1 MTKEQIVALNVL
13 KEKGLSNTA
22 TAKTLGVTEG
32 TVRYHARR
40 EQQGAQD
47 GRKKPF
53 LLERL
58 GLDEA
63 ARMWWAQEVKQR
75 EEENEKRP
83 PSVEALHKYL
93 WVEHGY
99 DGSYKAVLRFAR
111 ATFPPPKVRPY
122 RRVET
127 PPALQTQTDWMVV
140 VDIDIGDE
148 GGPTKLYGLVMQLS
162 HSRKKVVIW
171 SRSKDQLAWL
181 HCHNEAFKRLG
192 GVAAINR
199 VDNEK
204 TAVSKGA
211 GPWGEINPVYQA
223 YARTMGFHVEP
234 CEVRCPEQKGKVEK
248 AVRDTRGLDLT
259 RQRFG
264 SLEELQA
271 HTDRRLEEESR
282 RRICPATGKS
292 VFETWQNERQLL
304 TALPER
310 LCEPFDLVKD
320 CPVHKDCTIRFE
332 GRTYVVPFAY
342 VGQKVEVRGESG
354 RIRVVDRQTGQELVN
369 YLRHTEARILIEQHC
384 YEGESTER
392 VHAPKPLG
400 RLSRKVLELAAE
412 PVQRRSIDYYAAVE
426 GVAR

>member
-1 MTKEQIVALNVL
+1 MTKEQIVALKVL
-13 KEKGLSNTA
+13 NEKGQSNTA

-32 TVRYHARR
+32 AVRYHLRR

-47 GRKKPF
+47 GRKKSF
-53 LLERL
+53 VLERL
-58 GLDEA
+58 GLDRI
-63 ARMWWAQEVKQR
+63 ARLWWR
-75 EEENEKRP
+75 EEAKRLQEAKEKRP
-83 PSVEALHKYL
+83 PNVDELRTYL

-99 DGSYKAVLRFAR
+99 DGSYKAVLRYIR
-111 ATFPPPKVRPY
+111 ATFPKPKRRPY

-127 PPALQTQTDWMVV
+127 PPGAQTQTDWMV

-148 GGPTKLYGLVMQLS
+148 GGLTKLYGLVMQLS

-211 GPWGEINPVYQA
+211 GPWGEINPVYRS
-223 YARTMGFHVEP
+223 YARTMGFHVDA

-248 AVRDTRGLDLT
+248 SVRDTRGLDLI
-259 RQRFG
+259 RRRFG
-264 SLEELQA
+264 SLSELQA

-282 RRICPATGKS
+282 RRICPATGKT
-292 VFETWQNERQLL
+292 VHETWERERSLL
-304 TALPER
+304 RELPET
-310 LCEPFDLVKD
+310 LCAPFDLVKD

-332 GRTYVVPFAY
+332 GRTYAVPFAY

-354 RIRVVDRQTGQELVN
+354 RVRVVDRRTGQELVS
-369 YLRHTEARILIEQHC
+369 YPRHTEARILIDRRC
-384 YEGESTER
+384 YEGEATER

-400 RLSRKVLELAAE
+400 RLSRKLLELAAE

>member
-1 MTKEQIVALNVL
+1 MTKEQIVALKVL
-13 KEKGLSNTA
+13 KEKGQRNTT

-32 TVRYHARR
+32 TVRYHLRR
-40 EQQGAQD
+40 AKQGAQD

-58 GLDEA
+58 GLDKA
-63 ARMWWAQEVKQR
+63 ARMWWAQEVKRR
-75 EEENEKRP
+75 EEEKEKRP
-83 PSVEALHKYL
+83 PSVDELHKYL

-99 DGSYKAVLRFAR
+99 DGSYKAVLRFVR
-111 ATFPPPKVRPY
+111 ATFPKPKLRPY

-127 PPALQTQTDWMVV
+127 PPGAQTQTDWLTMR
-140 VDIDIGDE
+140 IDIGDE
-148 GGPTKLYGLVMQLS
+148 EGPTLLYGLVIQLS
-162 HSRKKVVIW
+162 HSREKAVVW

-211 GPWGEINPVYQA
+211 GPWGEINPVYRS
-223 YARTMGFHVEP
+223 YARSMGFHVEA
-234 CEVRCPEQKGKVEK
+234 CEVRCPQQKGKVERSV
-248 AVRDTRGLDLT
+248 AVVKQLDL
-259 RQRFG
+259 RGRRFD
-264 SLEELQA
+264 SLEELQTY
-271 HTDRRLEEESR
+271 TDRRLREESR
-282 RRICPATGKS
+282 RRMCPVTGKS
-292 VFETWQNERQLL
+292 VFETWQDERQLL
-304 TALPER
+304 RALPEP

-332 GRTYVVPFAY
+332 GRTYAVPFAY
-342 VGQKVEVRGESG
+342 MGQKVEVRGESG
-354 RIRVVDRQTGQELVN
+354 RIRVVDRRTGHELVS
-369 YLRHTEARILIEQHC
+369 YPRHTEARILIDRRC
-384 YEGESTER
+384 YEGEATER

-400 RLSRKVLELAAE
+400 RLSRKLLELAAE